1 MPSPFSVAQGYWLH
15 CYYARVGTGT
25 KAKQQQIEEAVEV
38 FVRGFS
44 LTKSRTHPYECARV
58 DGVWVMR
65 DTERRRAA
73 HYRKEE
79 WITYGG
85 TPSIVDSIARK
96 GTRGRFFVGAVCEWG
111 QSMEELRDAYKALG
125 YRLIATEPFFVQP
138 LQRIPKAPA
147 PVRLEQ
153 IKTIDLA
160 VRFGKAT
167 RTRPIAAEDLGVQAP
182 FRQYVALDGDEIVGW
197 VRSVVVGAS
206 TWCSNMY
213 ARPSH
218 RRQGIGKALLVR
230 MLRDDR
236 AHGAKWSV
244 LLSSHAGALLYP
256 KVGYEQIGTLLMLAP
271 RKAR

>member
-1 MPSPFSVAQGYWLH
+1 
-15 CYYARVGTGT
+15 VGTT
-25 KAKQQQIEEAVEV
+25 QQQIEEAIEV

-44 LTKSRTHPYECARV
+44 LTKSRTHPYECVRV

-73 HYRKEE
+73 DYRKEE

-85 TPSIVDSIARK
+85 TPSVIDSRARQ
-96 GTRGRFFVGAVCEWG
+96 GTRGRFFVGAVCELG
-111 QSMEELRDAYKALG
+111 QSMEELRDEYKALG
-125 YRLIATEPFFVQP
+125 YRLIGTEPLFVHP
-138 LQRIPKAPA
+138 LRRIPKAQA

-153 IKTIDLA
+153 IKTKDLA
-160 VRFGKAT
+160 ERFGKAT
-167 RTRPIAAEDLGVQAP
+167 RTRPIAAEDLEGQAP

-197 VRSVVVGAS
+197 VRSVVTGTS

-213 ARPSH
+213 VRPSH
-218 RRQGIGKALLVR
+218 RRQGIGKALLGR

-236 AHGAKWSV
+236 AHGAKRSV

-271 RKAR
+271 RRAQHFLIQE